1 MLESL
6 DGFMIVFSS
15 IGSIFYASESITSQL
30 GYLPVRDASEEQV
43 EIVSDFYTLPS
54 ARAVQYEHL

>member
-15 IGSIFYASESITSQL
+15 PGSIFYASESITSQL
-30 GYLPVRDASEEQV
+30 GYLPVGDETVKPV
-43 EIVSDFYTLPS
+43 E
-54 ARAVQYEHL
+54 R

>member
-30 GYLPVRDASEEQV
+30 GYLPVSDASV
-43 EIVSDFYTLPS
+43 EPLD
-54 ARAVQYEHL
+54 